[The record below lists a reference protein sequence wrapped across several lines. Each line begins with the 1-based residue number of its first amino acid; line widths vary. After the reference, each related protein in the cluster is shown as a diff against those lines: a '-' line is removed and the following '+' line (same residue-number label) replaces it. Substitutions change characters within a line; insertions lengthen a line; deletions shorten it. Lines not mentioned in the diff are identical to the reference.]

1 MTPASALVSSGPQ
14 LSRHAV
20 ELLALALA
28 IDEASARALIEAP
41 RAGARDSLRSRVD
54 DLVDGRLA
62 VPGVGPARRKQLAAA
77 LTLAQ
82 LLVGEPLLSG
92 QSLRSPAECIAYLQ
106 HCFLGCDR
114 EVFVCLFLDCRNRV
128 LACEE
133 LFRGTVDAAPVYPR
147 VVVTRALALG
157 ATGVIAAHNHPSGSC
172 LPSDA
177 DRRITRRLVEA
188 LALVDVRLL
197 DHIIVGFGDSASLA
211 ELGEC

>member
-1 MTPASALVSSGPQ
+1 MTPAPVSDGQGPGLPRQ
-14 LSRHAV
+14 AV
-20 ELLALALA
+20 DLLAAALA
-28 IDEASARALIEAP
+28 IDEATARTLIDAP
-41 RAGARDSLRSRVD
+41 RRGTRDSLRSRVD
-54 DLVDGRLA
+54 DLVGGRLLL
-62 VPGVGPARRKQLAAA
+62 PGVGPARRNQLAAA
-77 LTLAQ
+77 LALAQ

-92 QSLRSPAECIAYLQ
+92 QCLRSPTECTAYLQ
-106 HCFLGCDR
+106 HVFLGCDR

-128 LACEE
+128 IACEE

-172 LPSDA
+172 LPSEA

-197 DHIIVGFGDSASLA
+197 DHIIVGFGDSVSLA